1 MAKLARS
8 KSSKSLKSSKPAQSQ
23 SYDTNAILKDVEVQ
37 FWSTKKFSSNP
48 RYPEKFA
55 LTVLLSEKHINQLEP
70 VIEAAIEEY
79 KQKEEDYDVTPE
91 DFKVSFYEQ
100 NDGTVTY
107 TFRSDSDYREITALM
122 GEEIEDV
129 NEVRPA
135 KGTKINLAVRAS
147 AICVSRGNYYC
158 VIYAN
163 AINIKEYVPY
173 VGGRQS
179 LLQSLID

>member
-1 MAKLARS
+1 MAKLAKS
-8 KSSKSLKSSKPAQSQ
+8 KSSKSSKSVKAQSQ
-23 SYDTNAILKDVEVQ
+23 SHDTNAILKDVEVQ

-48 RYPEKFA
+48 RYPEKYA
-55 LTVLLSEKHINQLEP
+55 LTVLLGEKHISQLEP

-79 KQKEEDYDVTPE
+79 KQKEEDYDVSPE

-100 NDGTVTY
+100 DDGSVTY
-107 TFRSDSDYREITALM
+107 TFRSDSDYREISALE

-129 NEVRPA
+129 NDVRPA

-163 AINIKEYVPY
+163 AINIKEYIPY